1 MYANIDILADTEMR
15 KAGHDSVMTVHYD
28 SDSEGKF
35 AIVTIVRKDGKTK
48 EFVWNKDSRDWVL
61 AGTWFPPY
69 TNRNK
74 LIREMVREA
83 VGT

>member
-28 SDSEGKF
+28 ANNDGKYSV
-35 AIVTIVRKDGKTK
+35 VTIINANDTTR
-48 EFVWNKDSRDWVL
+48 EFVWQKGEWIL
-61 AGTWFPPY
+61 AGTWYPPI

-74 LIREMVREA
+74 LIREMVREHA
-83 VGT
+83 D